1 MTNWLNPTN
10 TNLATEVLGI
20 IRDQHERL
28 GKLDFTDDTNIP
40 TNFIRLNQSTPALE
54 KWNGSSWVQV
64 MGMAEILAGGATVG
78 SDVVLTST
86 GTGLRSNTSDGS
98 DSKNLQVSGGGGF
111 GSTRGGLLTLHG
123 NESASAG
130 RAILQAGNIAAGRVE
145 ISAPNTTGEIW
156 QQVAGSAFKR
166 SYVDAS
172 PIEILG
178 NASQSHPSGLIT
190 AGGNRQLLT
199 DSYINLCQ
207 ILMIP
212 TQIISG
218 IVMWSLT
225 TTGGAVFKSQTRAFV
240 AQIYT
245 TGTISVDY
253 AADDLLDENTGSV
266 TAEFNITN
274 VGDYLTFRA
283 RRTSG
288 ASNYRASVAVIGCSV
303 QHT

>member
-1 MTNWLNPTN
+1 
-10 TNLATEVLGI
+10 
-20 IRDQHERL
+20 
-28 GKLDFTDDTNIP
+28 
-40 TNFIRLNQSTPALE
+40 
-54 KWNGSSWVQV
+54 
-64 MGMAEILAGGATVG
+64 
-78 SDVVLTST
+78 
-86 GTGLRSNTSDGS
+86 
-98 DSKNLQVSGGGGF
+98 
-111 GSTRGGLLTLHG
+111 
-123 NESASAG
+123 
-130 RAILQAGNIAAGRVE
+130 
-145 ISAPNTTGEIW
+145 
-156 QQVAGSAFKR
+156 
-166 SYVDAS
+166 
-172 PIEILG
+172 
-178 NASQSHPSGLIT
+178 
-190 AGGNRQLLT
+190 
-199 DSYINLCQ
+199 
-207 ILMIP
+207 MIP